1 MPGLTFLAVK
11 KDQKAAD
18 MIRDE
23 ILAEIKRRGL
33 NGYRLWKLVENA
45 GVSRATVYAFLSGN
59 TTLNTEHASV
69 LLDALSLS
77 IVPAKPKK

>member
-1 MPGLTFLAVK
+1 MK

-33 NGYRLWKLVENA
+33 NGYRLWKLVENS
-45 GVSRATVYAFLSGN
+45 GISRATVYAFLSGK
-59 TTLNTEHASV
+59 TTLNTEHASIF
-69 LLDALSLS
+69 LDALGLS
-77 IVPAKPKK
+77 ITPTKAKK